1 MSCFGIPQQETEA
14 EDYENFE

>member
-14 EDYENFE
+14 EDYENLE